1 MKRVWFGL
9 LPLVRPLSGGVT
21 ARGACNWDEST
32 WELDPD
38 SENLLG
44 PLPLPLP
51 PSSPYPYPLRDIV
64 VDDDDG
70 DADELLL
77 LLLLTKSF
85 LSLNFASEE
94 LLGS

>member
-77 LLLLTKSF
+77 LLLLSNSF
-85 LSLNFASEE
+85 LSLNFVSEE